1 MAVILNDRV
10 HRYDR
15 SRGSLIAA
23 QEPANLLGRVTTRI
37 DAKRRLMLTS
47 T

>member
-23 QEPANLLGRVTTRI
+23 QETDNSPGARY
-37 DAKRRLMLTS
+37 DSHRRYTPFNAH
-47 T
+47 